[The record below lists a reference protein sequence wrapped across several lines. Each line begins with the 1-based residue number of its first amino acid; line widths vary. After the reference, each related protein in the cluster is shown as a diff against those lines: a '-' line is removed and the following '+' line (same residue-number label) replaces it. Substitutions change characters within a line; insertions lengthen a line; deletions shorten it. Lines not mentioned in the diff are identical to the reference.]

1 MQHAVTMGVLGAA
14 KIPWERW
21 ARWFFP
27 LMLILVGLSFVLLIP
42 PVLLFTWN

>member
-1 MQHAVTMGVLGAA
+1 MGVLGAA

-27 LMLILVGLSFVLLIP
+27 LMVILCVLSCLLLIP
-42 PVLLFTWN
+42 PTLLFEWK